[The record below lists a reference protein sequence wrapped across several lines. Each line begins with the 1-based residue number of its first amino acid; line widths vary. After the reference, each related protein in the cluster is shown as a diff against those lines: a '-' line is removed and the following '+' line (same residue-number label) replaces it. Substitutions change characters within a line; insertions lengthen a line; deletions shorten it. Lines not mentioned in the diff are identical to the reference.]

1 MKFAF
6 TADIHLSRYGQ
17 DKIESATGFPERLH
31 SIKNVLYEIAD
42 YCCENDLDYMVIGG
56 DILHGKSIIY
66 AIAQDI
72 MLYFFRYYAERGLQ
86 FIVID
91 GNHDLSGKGKT
102 AISALS
108 SLQNEPNVEWVSGGN
123 LLVNEVLQVDEAI
136 FIPYCY
142 DIAEAV
148 KENEAEILVSHFGLS
163 EGVLNSG
170 LSIISDISLKH
181 LIGKYKLVLLGHYHK
196 PQEILRD
203 DIALYYSGSPVQL
216 DWGEKGEEK
225 RFLVVD
231 TQTRDVLSIPTTGYR
246 KHMEFKI
253 TSENKQKVIEEAKK
267 AKKDGHHVKIIRN
280 TDVDVSDVKEDF
292 LVIDKTEKDITN
304 RGVSLNMS
312 HQERFKRYLEI
323 KKIPKEDHK
332 EYLEIAKL
340 LVEGDK
346 NAGN

>member
-17 DKIESATGFPERLH
+17 DKIEDTSGLPERLH
-31 SIKNVLYEIAD
+31 SIKNSLYNIAD
-42 YCCENDLDYMVIGG
+42 YCFGNNLDYMVIGG

-72 MLYFFRYYAERGLQ
+72 MLDFFRYYAKIGLQ

-108 SLQNEPNVEWVSGGN
+108 SLQNEPNVEWVSGEN
-123 LLVNEVLQVDEAI
+123 FLMLMDEVLFV
-136 FIPYCY
+136 PYSY
-142 DIAEAV
+142 DIVEAV
-148 KENEAEILVSHFGLS
+148 KENKSKILVSHFGLS
-163 EGVLNSG
+163 EGVLSSG

-181 LIGKYKLVLLGHYHK
+181 LIGKYELVLLGHYHK

-231 TQTRDVLSIPTTGYR
+231 SETRDVLSIPTTGYR

-280 TDVDVSDVKEDF
+280 ADVDVSDVEEEF

-304 RGVSLNMS
+304 RGITLSMS
-312 HQERFKRYLEI
+312 QQERFKRYLEI
-323 KKIPKEDHK
+323 KKIPKEEHE
-332 EYLEIAKL
+332 EYLGVAKH

>member
-17 DKIESATGFPERLH
+17 DKIEDISGLPERLH
-31 SIKNVLYEIAD
+31 SIRNSLYEIAN

-66 AIAQDI
+66 TIAQDI
-72 MLYFFRYYAERGLQ
+72 MLDFFRFYAKMELQ

-108 SLQNEPNVEWVSGGN
+108 SLQNEPNVGWISGEN
-123 LLVNEVLQVDEAI
+123 LQVDEVL

-142 DIAEAV
+142 DIVEAV
-148 KENEAEILVSHFGLS
+148 KENKSEILVSHFGLS
-163 EGVLNSG
+163 EGVLSSG

-203 DIALYYSGSPVQL
+203 DIALYYSGSPIQL

-231 TQTRDVLSIPTTGYR
+231 TETRDVLSIPTTGYR

-280 TDVDVSDVKEDF
+280 ADIDISDIKEEF

-312 HQERFKRYLEI
+312 QQERFKRYLEI
-323 KKIPKEDHK
+323 KKIPEEEHQ
-332 EYLEIAKL
+332 EYLEVAKL
-340 LVEGDK
+340 LIEGDK
-346 NAGN
+346 NARD

>member
-17 DKIESATGFPERLH
+17 DKIEDTSGLPERLH
-31 SIKNVLYEIAD
+31 SIKSALHNIAA

-66 AIAQDI
+66 TVAQGI
-72 MLYFFRYYAERGLQ
+72 MLDFFRHYEKKGLK

-91 GNHDLSGKGKT
+91 GNHDLSGKGKN
-102 AISALS
+102 AVSALS
-108 SLQNEPNVEWVSGGN
+108 SLRNEPNIEWVSGEN
-123 LLVNEVLQVDEAI
+123 LQVDEVV

-142 DIAEAV
+142 DIVEAV
-148 KENEAEILVSHFGLS
+148 KENESEILVSHFGLS
-163 EGVLNSG
+163 EGVLSSG
-170 LSIISDISLKH
+170 LSIVSNISLKH

-203 DIALYYSGSPVQL
+203 DIAVYYSGSPIQL

-231 TQTRDVLSIPTTGYR
+231 TETRDVLSIPTVGYR

-253 TSENKQKVIEEAKK
+253 TSENKYKVIAEAQK
-267 AKKDGHHVKIIRN
+267 AKKDGHHVKVIRN
-280 TDVDVSDVKEDF
+280 VDVDISDIEKDF

-304 RGVSLNMS
+304 RGVSLDMS
-312 HQERFKRYLEI
+312 QQERFKKYLEI
-323 KKIPKEDHK
+323 KKIPKEDHH
-332 EYLEIAKL
+332 EYLEVAKL
-340 LVEGDK
+340 LIEGDK
-346 NAGN
+346 NARD